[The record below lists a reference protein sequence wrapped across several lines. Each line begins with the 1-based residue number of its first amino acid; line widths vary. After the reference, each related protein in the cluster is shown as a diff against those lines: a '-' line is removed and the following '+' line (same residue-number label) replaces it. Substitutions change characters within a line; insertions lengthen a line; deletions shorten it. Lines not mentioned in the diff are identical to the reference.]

1 MRFSSKLP
9 AKVSIGILA
18 LLTAAFASAEMTQ
31 ALSSDTPSPILKF
44 NIVGSDSGINWT
56 SADIALTL
64 DRVSGDFSLASPF
77 AFSAARK
84 VTVDGVELPAFVVK
98 VDPTDSQG
106 NRVFDRAT
114 GGNVDP
120 FMTYSYSVSN
130 NTSGALAVSAYFT
143 SAIIPAVNGQANTV
157 SARASGILV
166 DATGNG
172 AALTYSPSTTSF
184 QSFALSSL
192 VNAPQGDASF
202 VNAGV
207 DVGAQASIAAGT
219 PGSVAFINTVDS
231 GVITGPLGVWNT
243 MQMYTHFTLSGSGDI
258 ALVTGYGEINP
269 VPEPSDLAFMLSG
282 LVVTASMMARRR
294 KASADRG

>member
-1 MRFSSKLP
+1 MGRPFNLAARSAVGVLTSW
-9 AKVSIGILA
+9 VSA
-18 LLTAAFASAEMTQ
+18 QASAEL
-31 ALSSDTPSPILKF
+31 AGVLPSDTPSPILKF
-44 NIVGSDSGINWT
+44 NIVGTESGINWT
-56 SADIALTL
+56 SADIGFTL
-64 DRVSGDFSLASPF
+64 DRNSGDFSLASPF
-77 AFSAARK
+77 SYSANRR

-106 NRVFDRAT
+106 NRVFERAT

-120 FMTYSYSVSN
+120 FMSYAYSIAN

-143 SAIIPAVNGQANTV
+143 SPIIPGINGQANTV

-172 AALTYSPSTTSF
+172 ASLTYSPGTSSF

-207 DVGAQASIAAGT
+207 NVGAQASIAAGT
-219 PGSVAFINTVDS
+219 PGSVAFINTVES
-231 GVITGPLGVWNT
+231 GVTAGPLGVWNT
-243 MQMYTHFTLSGSGDI
+243 MQMYAHFTLSGNGDI
-258 ALVTGYGEINP
+258 ALVTGYGEIIP

-294 KASADRG
+294 KASVDRG

>member
-1 MRFSSKLP
+1 MKLSSKLA
-9 AKVSIGILA
+9 AKVSIGVLA
-18 LLTAAFASAEMTQ
+18 SLISALASAEMTA
-31 ALSSDTPSPILKF
+31 ALPSDTPSPILKF
-44 NIVGSDSGINWT
+44 TIVGTDSGINWA
-56 SADIALTL
+56 SADIGLSL
-64 DRVSGDFSLASPF
+64 DRSSGDFSLASPY
-77 AFSAARK
+77 AFSAGRR

-106 NRVFDRAT
+106 NRVFDRVT

-120 FMTYSYSVSN
+120 FMSYAYSITN

-143 SAIIPAVNGQANTV
+143 SPIIPAVNGQANTV

-172 AALTYSPSTTSF
+172 ASLTYSPGTASF
-184 QSFALSSL
+184 QSFALSSM

-207 DVGAQASIAAGT
+207 DVGDQKSIAAGA
-219 PGSVAFINTVDS
+219 PGSMAFINTVES
-231 GVITGPLGVWNT
+231 GVVTGPQGVWNT
-243 MQMYTHFTLSGSGDI
+243 MQMYAHFTLSGSGDI
-258 ALVTGYGEINP
+258 ALVTGYGEIIP

-282 LVVTASMMARRR
+282 LVVTASMMTRRR
-294 KASADRG
+294 RASANR

>member
-1 MRFSSKLP
+1 MGRPYNLAARIAVGVLTSW
-9 AKVSIGILA
+9 VSA
-18 LLTAAFASAEMTQ
+18 QASAEMAG
-31 ALSSDTPSPILKF
+31 ALPSDTPSPILKF
-44 NIVGSDSGINWT
+44 NIVGTDSGINWT
-56 SADIALTL
+56 SADIGFSL
-64 DRVSGDFSLASPF
+64 DRSSGAFSLVSPY
-77 AFSAARK
+77 AYSAGRK

-106 NRVFDRAT
+106 NPVFDRST

-120 FMTYSYSVSN
+120 FMSYAYSISN

-143 SAIIPAVNGQANTV
+143 SPIIPAVNGQANTV

-172 AALTYSPSTTSF
+172 ASLTYSPGATSF

-207 DVGAQASIAAGT
+207 DTGAVQAIAAGS
-219 PGSVAFINTVDS
+219 PGSVAFINTVES
-231 GVITGPLGVWNT
+231 GVTAGPQGVWNT
-243 MQMYTHFTLSGSGDI
+243 MQMYAHFTLSGSGDI
-258 ALVTGYGEINP
+258 ALVTGYGEIIP
-269 VPEPSDLAFMLSG
+269 IPEPSDLAFMLSG
-282 LVVTASMMARRR
+282 LVVTASMMTRRR
-294 KASADRG
+294 RASAKL

>member
-1 MRFSSKLP
+1 MPASLP
-9 AKVSIGILA
+9 
-18 LLTAAFASAEMTQ
+18 
-31 ALSSDTPSPILKF
+31 SDSPSPVLKF

-56 SADIALTL
+56 SADIGFSL
-64 DRVSGDFSLASPF
+64 DRNSGDFSLASPY
-77 AFSAARK
+77 AYSAGRK

-120 FMTYSYSVSN
+120 FMSYAYSITN
-130 NTSGALAVSAYFT
+130 NTSGTLAVSAYFT
-143 SAIIPAVNGQANTV
+143 SPIIPSVNGQANNV

-172 AALTYSPSTTSF
+172 GSLTYSPGTASF

-207 DVGAQASIAAGT
+207 DVGAVQSIAAGA
-219 PGSVAFINTVDS
+219 PGSVAFINTVQS
-231 GVITGPLGVWNT
+231 GITTGPQGVWNT
-243 MQMYTHFTLSGSGDI
+243 MQMYAHFTLSGSGDI
-258 ALVTGYGEINP
+258 ALVTGYGEIIP
-269 VPEPSDLAFMLSG
+269 IPEPSDLAFMLSG
-282 LVVTASMMARRR
+282 LVVTASMMSRRR
-294 KASADRG
+294 RASAYL

>member
-1 MRFSSKLP
+1 MRLSFNLA
-9 AKVSIGILA
+9 AKIAVGVLASGVSF
-18 LLTAAFASAEMTQ
+18 FASAEITA
-31 ALSSDTPSPILKF
+31 ALPSDTPSPILKF
-44 NIVGSDSGINWT
+44 NIVGTESGINWT
-56 SADIALTL
+56 SADIGFTL
-64 DRVSGDFSLASPF
+64 DRNSGDFSLASPF
-77 AFSAARK
+77 SYSANRR

-106 NRVFDRAT
+106 NRVFERAT

-120 FMTYSYSVSN
+120 FMSYAYSIAN

-143 SAIIPAVNGQANTV
+143 SPIIPGINGQANTV

-172 AALTYSPSTTSF
+172 ASLTYSPGTTSF

-207 DVGAQASIAAGT
+207 NVGAVQSIATGA
-219 PGSVAFINTVDS
+219 PGSVAFINTVES
-231 GVITGPLGVWNT
+231 GVTAGPLGVWNT
-243 MQMYTHFTLSGSGDI
+243 MQMYAHFTLSGSGDI
-258 ALVTGYGEINP
+258 ALVTGYGEIIP

-294 KASADRG
+294 KASTDRG